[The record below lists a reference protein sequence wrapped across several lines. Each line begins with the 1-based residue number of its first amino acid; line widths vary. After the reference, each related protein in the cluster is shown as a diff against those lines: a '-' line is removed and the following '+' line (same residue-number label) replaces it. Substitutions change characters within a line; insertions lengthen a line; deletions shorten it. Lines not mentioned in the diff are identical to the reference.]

1 MENIFS
7 KDFEKEMLGV
17 LSEIRDSLKEIAKVN
32 KSDHHVVIK
41 EVNIEDI
48 VETISDKMGKRLGN
62 LGV

>member
-1 MENIFS
+1 
-7 KDFEKEMLGV
+7 
-17 LSEIRDSLKEIAKVN
+17 
-32 KSDHHVVIK
+32 VVIK